1 MPTKIAINTIHGR
14 FSLSPELQ
22 RLYVAESAAQHRTGW
37 SIYCVPR
44 DDALLIRLIERL
56 GLRKAGGVVSRLKI
70 VEVPDD
76 VGEWEIVDDD
86 GKEKVVETRAREW
99 E

>member
-1 MPTKIAINTIHGR
+1 MPTKIVINVIHGR
-14 FSLSPELQ
+14 FSLSTELQ
-22 RLYVAESAAQHRTGW
+22 RLYAAESTAQHRAGW
-37 SIYCVPR
+37 SVYCVPR

-56 GLRKAGGVVSRLKI
+56 GLRKAGGPVSRLKI

-86 GKEKVVETRAREW
+86 GKEKVVETREW
-99 E
+99 Q

>member
-1 MPTKIAINTIHGR
+1 
-14 FSLSPELQ
+14 
-22 RLYVAESAAQHRTGW
+22 
-37 SIYCVPR
+37 
-44 DDALLIRLIERL
+44 
-56 GLRKAGGVVSRLKI
+56 VSRLKI